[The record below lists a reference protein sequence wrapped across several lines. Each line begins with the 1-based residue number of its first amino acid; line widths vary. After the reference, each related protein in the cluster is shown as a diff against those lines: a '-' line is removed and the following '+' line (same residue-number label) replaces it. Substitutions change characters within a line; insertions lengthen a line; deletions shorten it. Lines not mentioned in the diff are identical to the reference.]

1 MVRPPALPLARSA
14 SLLSTPSSGLP
25 EAAALAALRAW
36 FEGADARAAVARYL
50 PAALEDGASARGVI
64 GRLRRQVAQFATQ
77 RQRPDLASPFD
88 CPAAART
95 RHARAAAAAIEIL
108 RSLPAPQPQI
118 TDAVETWFS
127 ARLARTLRAGEMG
140 TLADLTVRI
149 PRRRQWWSV
158 IPGLGPASAR
168 HVEAFFAAHPALTE
182 RARAL
187 VAPTPA
193 SQVAPWELLRVP
205 ADLDGST
212 GQFRAPLA
220 TCILGVDNDYNAVQ
234 AWLALHETPATRK
247 AYRKEAER
255 LLLWAIVARGKALSS
270 LTTRDATDYRAFLR
284 APSPQARWIGP
295 PRPRSAPD
303 WRPFAGALSARSV
316 AQALAVLNAL
326 FRWLIEQRY
335 LLANPFAGLK
345 VRDSQPAKAIATR
358 NAFTDGEWQLLRAIA
373 NGLEWSYGWTPG
385 AAQRLRFL
393 LDFGYATG
401 LRISELTGSTLRD
414 VVTDPTGHHWLHV
427 VGKGNKPARV
437 TLAPLAVV
445 ALERHLLERGLP
457 VTRARWNP
465 DTPLIGRVGGAGD
478 AAHTGPAAG
487 ITPLRLWEVM
497 RRFFRLAADNL
508 EVDHPPLAAKLRCAT
523 PHWMRHTHAT
533 HALTRGV
540 ELSAVRDNLRH
551 ASIST
556 TSIYLHTDDA
566 RRAEQF
572 RNAFVPSAADA

>member
-1 MVRPPALPLARSA
+1 MVRHPAPPLAHPTSPG
-14 SLLSTPSSGLP
+14 LTSSPGLP

-36 FEGADARAAVARYL
+36 FEGADAREATARYL
-50 PAALEDGASARGVI
+50 PAALEDSASARGVI
-64 GRLRRQVAQFATQ
+64 GRLRRQVAQVASQ
-77 RQRPDLASPFD
+77 RQRPDLAAPFG
-88 CPAAART
+88 CPAALRT
-95 RHARAAAAAIEIL
+95 RHARAAAAAIEVL

-118 TDAVETWFS
+118 TDTVETWFS
-127 ARLARTLRAGEMG
+127 PRIARTLRAAEMG

-149 PRRRQWWSV
+149 PRRRQWWSA

-168 HVEAFFAAHPALTE
+168 QIEAFFAAHRALTE

-187 VAPTPA
+187 VASAPA
-193 SQVAPWELLRVP
+193 SQVAPWELLRLP
-205 ADLDGST
+205 ADLDGSS
-212 GQFRAPLA
+212 GQFRAPVA
-220 TCILGVDNDYNAVQ
+220 SCILGVDNDYEAVQ
-234 AWLALHETPATRK
+234 AWLALHEAPATRK

-270 LTTRDATDYRAFLR
+270 LTTRDATDYRSFLR
-284 APSPQARWIGP
+284 APAPQARWIGP

-303 WRPFAGALSARSV
+303 WRPFAGALSPRSI

-335 LLANPFAGLK
+335 VLANPFAGLK
-345 VRDSQPAKAIATR
+345 VRDSQPAQAIATR
-358 NAFTDGEWQLLRAIA
+358 NAFTEGEWQLVRAIA
-373 NGLEWSYGWTPG
+373 NGLEWTYGWDLA

-401 LRISELTGSTLRD
+401 LRISELTASTLRD
-414 VVTDPTGHHWLHV
+414 VTTDPAGYHWLQV

-437 TLAPLAVV
+437 TLTPLAIA
-445 ALERHLLERGLP
+445 ALERHLQERTLP
-457 VTRARWNP
+457 VTRARWEP
-465 DTPLIGRVGGAGD
+465 ATPLIGRVGGTVDQVED
-478 AAHTGPAAG
+478 ASTG
-487 ITPLRLWEVM
+487 ITPLRLWEIM
-497 RRFFRLAADNL
+497 RRFFRLAADSL
-508 EVDHPPLAAKLRCAT
+508 DDDHPPLATKLRCAT

-533 HALTRGV
+533 HALARGV

-572 RNAFVPSAADA
+572 RNAFLLSAGDG